1 MCLNKPADSSNNYL
15 TGSIP
20 VLATPPADPGY
31 VDAQKVVYDI
41 FNKARG
47 DCGFGYMTRNAK
59 IDQAATAHANYAVV
73 NNVNSHYEVAGK
85 QGFTGVDAQAR
96 MTAAGYANYAQGS
109 SEVANS
115 AGVYRPGESNRL
127 EAITRAAA
135 GLLTGPY
142 HMSGILGILGHH
154 DIGIGILIDVD
165 AGAGYLS
172 GYLVADLG
180 TPLGARQQSLAEGVV
195 STYPCE
201 GTTGTSY
208 QLTSEDPNPVPT
220 RNLTAYPIGQPIFVM
235 AARGHTLTIVDV
247 TLTGPDGTP
256 LGVLP
261 TLNKASDKSG
271 RFIEPHYAAIMP
283 DKPMLPLTKY
293 NVVINGKDNNIPFT
307 RQFSFTTGSTGS

>member
-1 MCLNKPADSSNNYL
+1 LCLNKPADSSNNYL